1 MGHNNEIK
9 TERNDQGEQFVNIL
23 DKETINL

>member
-1 MGHNNEIK
+1 MRPNNEIE
-9 TERNDQGEQFVNIL
+9 TERNDQGKWFIYIL